1 MNVIEPLSGWFLSRI
16 VQLDVASPK
25 SGFAGFMLRASTER
39 RQVVAAFLATA
50 EPTDHGN
57 EEVVRILMKGRH
69 HAILRMAYKHVP
81 AGFRSALAKCGAQTH
96 DREFYPRL
104 WDLLTHGP
112 QHVITAI
119 QRAPMLDPDRLSI
132 ITSLPVDL
140 SDSRISAKIK
150 DKAQAADIVLAVDLL
165 ERRGL
170 DRTEIVEALRRSTK
184 LSDTIKRWS
193 LRMAFPSGP
202 IRACDGYRPIVD
214 GLDLAATAKR
224 YRNCS
229 RRYFTSLLSAEH
241 AFGEFHHDGQ
251 DVLISFDRSQ
261 GYWLIE
267 GVYGHRNCNVPAG
280 VSDAAYAFAARSGV
294 MARRIVDRSDNAME
308 ALRRL
313 SRYYADWDI

>member
-1 MNVIEPLSGWFLSRI
+1 MESIEPISGWMLNRI
-16 VQLDVASPK
+16 VALDMIRP
-25 SGFAGFMLRASTER
+25 GFAGFVLRASVER
-39 RQVVAAFLATA
+39 RQVVAAFLATTK
-50 EPTDHGN
+50 PTDHAN
-57 EEVVRILMKGRH
+57 VELVRMLMEGRH
-69 HAILRMAYKHVP
+69 SAILHLGYQHVP
-81 AGFRSALAKCGAQTH
+81 VGFRGALAKCGAQAH
-96 DREFYPRL
+96 EREFYPRL

-119 QRAPMLDPDRLSI
+119 QRAPTLDPDRLSI

-150 DKAQAADIVLAVDLL
+150 DKAQAADIALAVDLL
-165 ERRGL
+165 ERRDL
-170 DRTEIVEALRRSTK
+170 DRAEIIEALRRST
-184 LSDTIKRWS
+184 SVGNTIKRWS
-193 LRMAFPSGP
+193 LRMPFPAGP
-202 IRACDGYRPIVD
+202 IRACDAYRPIVD

-267 GVYGHRNCNVPAG
+267 GVYGHRNGNVPAG
-280 VSDAAYAFAARSGV
+280 VSDAAYAFAARNGV
-294 MARRIVDRSDNAME
+294 MTRRMVDRSDNAME

-313 SRYYADWDI
+313 SRYYADWDV

>member
-1 MNVIEPLSGWFLSRI
+1 MESIEPISGWMLNRI
-16 VQLDVASPK
+16 VSLDTKRP
-25 SGFAGFMLRASTER
+25 GFAGYMLRASVER
-39 RQVVAAFLATA
+39 RQVVAAFLAATKT
-50 EPTDHGN
+50 TDHVD
-57 EEVVRILMKGRH
+57 EELVSILMEGRH
-69 HAILRMAYKHVP
+69 SAIIRLAYGHVA
-81 AGFRSALAKCGAQTH
+81 AGFRGALAKCGAQPH

-104 WDLLTHGP
+104 WELLNSGP
-112 QHVITAI
+112 KHIITAI
-119 QRAPMLDPDRLSI
+119 QRATMLDPNRLSI
-132 ITSLPVDL
+132 ITSLPFDL
-140 SDSRISAKIK
+140 CDSHISSKIK

-170 DRTEIVEALRRSTK
+170 NRVEIIEALRRSTK

-193 LRMAFPSGP
+193 LRMPFPAGP
-202 IRACDGYRPIVD
+202 IRACDAYRPIVD

-267 GVYGHRNCNVPAG
+267 GVYGHRNGNVPAG
-280 VSDAAYAFAARSGV
+280 VSDAAYAFAARNGV
-294 MARRIVDRSDNAME
+294 MTRRMVDRSDNAME

-313 SRYYADWDI
+313 SRHYTDWDI

>member
-1 MNVIEPLSGWFLSRI
+1 MESIEPISGWMLNRF
-16 VQLDVASPK
+16 VALDSVRP
-25 SGFAGFMLRASTER
+25 GFAGYMLRASIER

-50 EPTDHGN
+50 EPTKHAN
-57 EEVVRILMKGRH
+57 EEVVHILMEGRH
-69 HAILRMAYKHVP
+69 SAILRLAYGHVP
-81 AGFRSALAKCGAQTH
+81 VGFRGALAKCGSQPH
-96 DREFYPRL
+96 DREFYQRL
-104 WDLLTHGP
+104 WELLTHGP

-119 QRAPMLDPDRLSI
+119 QRTPTLDPDRLSI

-184 LSDTIKRWS
+184 LADTIKRWS
-193 LRMAFPSGP
+193 FRMPFPAGP
-202 IRACDGYRPIVD
+202 IRACDGYRPIID

-229 RRYFTSLLSAEH
+229 RRYFTALLSAEH
-241 AFGEFHHDGQ
+241 AFGEFQHDGQ
-251 DVLISFDRSQ
+251 NVLISYDRSQ

-267 GVYGHRNCNVPAG
+267 GVYGHRNGNVPAT
-280 VSDAAYAFAARSGV
+280 VADAAYGFAARYGV
-294 MARRIVDRSDNAME
+294 MARRMVDRSDNAME

>member
-1 MNVIEPLSGWFLSRI
+1 
-16 VQLDVASPK
+16 
-25 SGFAGFMLRASTER
+25 MLRAGVER

-50 EPTDHGN
+50 KPTDHGN
-57 EEVVRILMKGRH
+57 EEIARILMKDRH
-69 HAILRMAYKHVP
+69 HAILLMAYDHVP
-81 AGFRSALAKCGAQTH
+81 AGFRSALAKCGAQPH

-104 WDLLTHGP
+104 WSILNGGP
-112 QHVITAI
+112 RHAITAV
-119 QRAPMLDPDRLSI
+119 QSAPTLGPDRLSI

-170 DRTEIVEALRRSTK
+170 DRTKIVEALRRSTK
-184 LSDTIKRWS
+184 LADTIKRWS
-193 LRMAFPSGP
+193 FRMPFPAGP
-202 IRACDGYRPIVD
+202 IRACDGYRPIID

-229 RRYFTSLLSAEH
+229 RRYFTALLSAEH
-241 AFGEFHHDGQ
+241 AFGEFQHDGQ
-251 DVLISFDRSQ
+251 NVLISYDRSQ

-267 GVYGHRNCNVPAG
+267 GVYGHRNGNVPAG
-280 VSDAAYAFAARSGV
+280 VSDAAYAFAARNGI
-294 MARRIVDRSDNAME
+294 MTRRMVDRSDNAME

-313 SRYYADWDI
+313 SRHYADWDI